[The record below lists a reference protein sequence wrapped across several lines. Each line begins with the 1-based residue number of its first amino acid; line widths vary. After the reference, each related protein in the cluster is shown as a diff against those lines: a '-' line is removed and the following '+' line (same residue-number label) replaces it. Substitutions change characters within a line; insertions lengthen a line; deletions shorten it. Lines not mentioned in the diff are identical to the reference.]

1 MDYQTDSDNTQC
13 SGKASSQMALASMIL
28 GIVCVITSGCIYLA
42 VVCGALG
49 IIFAFLSNGGSEHI
63 PAQAKAGIALSSFG
77 LILVIAIYTAAF
89 AFIMLQYGGID
100 EFIQE
105 YMEYYN
111 GGSLEGLYRNM
122 GIN

>member
-1 MDYQTDSDNTQC
+1 M
-13 SGKASSQMALASMIL
+13 
-28 GIVCVITSGCIYLA
+28 
-42 VVCGALG
+42 
-49 IIFAFLSNGGSEHI
+49 
-63 PAQAKAGIALSSFG
+63 IALSSFG

>member
-1 MDYQTDSDNTQC
+1 MPGIAGGFS
-13 SGKASSQMALASMIL
+13 MAFNNF
-28 GIVCVITSGCIYLA
+28 TNQFQHD
-42 VVCGALG
+42 
-49 IIFAFLSNGGSEHI
+49 IIFPSIQEKGSIFLWTTKQILITLSVLEKL
-63 PAQAKAGIALSSFG
+63 PARLSSFG